1 MIAATPTTEISLS
14 ERCRGVVRQLAVERG
29 WTAIPV
35 EALED
40 EVESSVARYLA
51 KTGVAPGP
59 RTVTLDQAIRATAE
73 SIYFYR
79 VCYLPR
85 GPQRDDAL
93 AELANILWRVAHTI
107 ARGAGD
113 EDLVAEAV
121 QQMFVVIPQKIGQCR
136 EPGTFLPWCFS
147 ALRNLILTRLRSL
160 PGRGEEKPGAGSRRR
175 PQLVPLAELTP
186 ARNAGE
192 EPAALELRDPH
203 AVDAEKLA
211 LRREAILALREVIQ
225 ESLTDDQ
232 RRALIRHLVEG
243 QDYDAVARELGTSR
257 ANAYTIVHRARA
269 RLREAMERR
278 GYAAG
283 EVLAIF
289 AA

>member
-1 MIAATPTTEISLS
+1 MIATAQANETSLR
-14 ERCRGVVRQLAVERG
+14 ERCRAVVRQLAAERG
-29 WTAIPV
+29 WTAIPLQ
-35 EALED
+35 ALED
-40 EVESSVARYLA
+40 EVEGSVARYLA
-51 KTGVAPGP
+51 KASGGSGP
-59 RTVTLDQAIRATAE
+59 RAVTLDQAIRATAE
-73 SIYFYR
+73 SVYFYR

-85 GPQRDDAL
+85 GPQRDEAL
-93 AELANILWRVAHTI
+93 AELATILWRVAHAV

-113 EDLVAEAV
+113 EDLVAEVV

-147 ALRNLILTRLRSL
+147 ALRNLILTRLRAL
-160 PGRGEEKPGAGSRRR
+160 PGRGDEGEASGSRRR
-175 PQLVPLAELTP
+175 PQLVPLTELS
-186 ARNAGE
+186 AGHQAGE
-192 EPAALELRDPH
+192 DAAAPELRDPH

-211 LRREAILALREVIQ
+211 LRREAVLALREVIQ
-225 ESLTDDQ
+225 QSLTQDQ
-232 RRALIRHLVEG
+232 RRALIRHLIDG

-278 GYAAG
+278 GYAAS